1 MRKTIEK
8 LWNGDIDGIENF
20 GKNDTALKE
29 IEIQAYSSFEKLEK
43 LLDAEQLMALE
54 KCFSSFEKCLS
65 ETRKSAFCDGYCLG
79 VRMTAEAL
87 LSAESFPRD

>member
-1 MRKTIEK
+1 MRKIIEK
-8 LWNGDIDGIENF
+8 LWNGDIDGIENL
-20 GKNDTALKE
+20 GKDDYKLKSIEIKTYNSFEQLKE
-29 IEIQAYSSFEKLEK
+29 
-43 LLDAEQLMALE
+43 LLDDKQLIA
-54 KCFSSFEKCLS
+54 FEKCLS